1 MNRAD
6 YPVEFFCISQSA
18 KGNSIKSGQQS
29 GISLPEAE
37 FCVPCILLCINGILV
52 GTDEILKYQVDR
64 HAFCPY
70 RRRIFENVTTNRM
83 RISEFATIKVRYA
96 KFDKRKEKNLNPK
109 KRRGVQ
115 MLRNSNRNSKG
126 FTLIELM
133 IVVVIIGI
141 LAALAI
147 PRFMRSTT
155 KSKQSEA
162 KQILKQVYTMQHAYR
177 QEYNAYCLN
186 GASASA
192 AAPTGFAQI
201 GVDIMASARY
211 TYTMVAAANTFTCTA
226 TGNLDDDATNDVWTI
241 NEAGALVVTSDDS
254 VG

>member
-1 MNRAD
+1 M
-6 YPVEFFCISQSA
+6 
-18 KGNSIKSGQQS
+18 
-29 GISLPEAE
+29 L
-37 FCVPCILLCINGILV
+37 
-52 GTDEILKYQVDR
+52 
-64 HAFCPY
+64 
-70 RRRIFENVTTNRM
+70 RIFH
-83 RISEFATIKVRYA
+83 
-96 KFDKRKEKNLNPK
+96 
-109 KRRGVQ
+109 
-115 MLRNSNRNSKG
+115 RNSKG

-186 GASASA
+186 GVTASA
-192 AAPTGFAQI
+192 AAPITFAQI

-211 TYTMVAAANTFTCTA
+211 TYAMVATANTFTCTA
-226 TGNLDDDATNDVWTI
+226 TGNLDDDATNDIWTI
-241 NEAGALVVTSDDS
+241 DQAGTLTCTTDDAVS
-254 VG
+254 